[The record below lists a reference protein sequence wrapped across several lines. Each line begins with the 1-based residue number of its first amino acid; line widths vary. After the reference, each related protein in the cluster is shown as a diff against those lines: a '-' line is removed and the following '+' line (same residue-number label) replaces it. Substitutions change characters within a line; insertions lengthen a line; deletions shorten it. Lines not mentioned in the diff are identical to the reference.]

1 MSDWQNQTTAKW
13 ELDLFIM
20 SMITDRIGWQQ
31 NPFTNKSQPLQFP
44 KKQIHLEQ
52 ISPVAT
58 MSLVKNSSIL
68 KIA

>member
-20 SMITDRIGWQQ
+20 SMITDRSGWQ
-31 NPFTNKSQPLQFP
+31 NPVTNKSQPLQFP
-44 KKQIHLEQ
+44 KKQTHLEQ